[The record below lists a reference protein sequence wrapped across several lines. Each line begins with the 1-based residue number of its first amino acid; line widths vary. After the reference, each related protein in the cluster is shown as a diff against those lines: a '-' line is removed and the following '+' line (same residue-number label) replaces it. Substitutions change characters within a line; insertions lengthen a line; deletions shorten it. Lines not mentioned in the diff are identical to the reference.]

1 MPAQADN
8 PDGFWEHLGFV
19 ALNDQLL
26 NELGGAWDLPPNA
39 NENFRQPRLYP
50 LRSKARLL
58 IEAFDSARVWGW
70 KDPRNSLTLPFWQD
84 LLAGLKTLIVVRNPL
99 EVAYSMRQRNG
110 TSYSFALRLWEIYNR
125 RLLEAAKKQE
135 RLFTH
140 YDLFFQ
146 NAETELRRIANFIGL
161 PDAKIQSAAKLVAT
175 QRRHTHF
182 TIEQLIDAR
191 VAEEVIELYRAL
203 IAETAVG
210 RRNAAPTSKGAQAA
224 KADEVDLLPGAVSRL
239 NAFVPERLA
248 QIEHLYGELL
258 AQTETRHKAE
268 IENLSEHLAQT
279 EARHKAQLE
288 NLSEH
293 LAQTEARHKAQVEE
307 LVAQYNGE
315 IQQLN
320 ERIMEMNDLLRE
332 RSVNLAEDEKYIG
345 ELTDQLRKQLQSTR
359 RLSRLLEETE
369 HAAQRLRTSRRWK
382 LANPGAT
389 LKAKLSHGKI
399 SAGYGH
405 LEKIVTAY
413 SQWRAAHPE
422 IAKIDD
428 EINAARMPKIPRTA
442 PTNMHRKIGNSEGT
456 ALVHDVGATTSHVPT
471 KASTATATPV
481 PALPLTSL
489 HFPVHEEVEVSII
502 IPVFDQLQFTHACL
516 AALQTAQERPR
527 FEVIIVDDCS
537 RDKTPEIVP
546 KIDGVVYLRNETNS
560 GFIVCC
566 NRGTEK
572 ARGKYLVFLNND
584 TIVSDGWLSALVDT
598 FTEERQA
605 GIVGS
610 KLIYPDG
617 RLQEAGGI
625 IWQDASGWNCGKFDD
640 PQKPEYNYLREVDYC
655 SAAALMIP
663 KALFQRV
670 GGFDFRYA
678 PAYYEDADLAFKV
691 RRAGYKVLYQ
701 PLSEVIHYEGATG
714 GTDLSAGAKKYQ
726 DINRSTFAE
735 AWADELATKPV
746 SGDVSFLR
754 QPRNSSGKSI
764 LVIDHH
770 LPMPDKDAGSVR
782 MFHILNILH
791 QLGHRVTFIPDNLAD
806 IPPYGEELR
815 RRGIEI
821 IYHPYIKKVRD
832 YLISHGSEFDAVVLS
847 RCDFAR
853 KHIADIRLYA
863 PRSRIVFDTVDL
875 HFVRTER
882 EAQITSDP
890 ETREKARQKEQL
902 EYDLIDQADETWV
915 VSSVEQKLLR
925 EARPDKSIEI
935 VSTIAEIPGSKTPF
949 ALRRDCLFIG
959 GFQHTPNV
967 DAVLFFV
974 QKIYPLVSEHLP
986 DAKFYIIG
994 DKAPPE
1000 IVALATERIVIAG
1013 WQRDIR
1019 PFFDSAK
1026 LSVAPLRFGAG
1037 IKGKINQSM
1046 GFGVPVVATTLAVE
1060 GMPLINRKDILV
1072 ADEAE
1077 DFAHA
1082 LIELYE
1088 SEALWNRLSEN
1099 GIRKTR
1105 ALYST
1110 EAAREKLKLLFGDE
1124 HLKCLGTSPP
1134 VAEPELLVTGAA

>member
-1 MPAQADN
+1 MVTRLLHRCGLELGPESDLMAPQADN
-8 PDGFWEHLGFV
+8 PEGFWEHLGFV
-19 ALNDQLL
+19 ALNDKLL
-26 NELGGAWDLPPNA
+26 AALGGAWDLPPRPDEGFTGPQLN
-39 NENFRQPRLYP
+39 P
-50 LRSKARLL
+50 LRLKARLL
-58 IEAFDSARVWGW
+58 IESFAPASVWGW

-84 LLAGLKTLIVVRNPL
+84 LLPGLRTLIVVRNPL
-99 EVAYSMRQRNG
+99 EVAHSMRERNG

-125 RLLEAAKKQE
+125 RLVEVANEKDRLVTCYDAFFENTESELHRILQFAALK
-135 RLFTH
+135 
-140 YDLFFQ
+140 D
-146 NAETELRRIANFIGL
+146 TELR
-161 PDAKIQSAAKLVAT
+161 SAAALVST
-175 QRRHTHF
+175 RRRHTHF
-182 TIEQLIDAR
+182 TIDDLIDAD
-191 VAEEVIELYRAL
+191 VSDEAIELYRSL
-203 IAETAVG
+203 IAEAS
-210 RRNAAPTSKGAQAA
+210 PSKTRVA
-224 KADEVDLLPGAVSRL
+224 KATSRRDTSSEPDLLPGSVSRV
-239 NAFVPERLA
+239 NTFVPERLA

-258 AQTETRHKAE
+258 SQA
-268 IENLSEHLAQT
+268 
-279 EARHKAQLE
+279 EARHRVEIEKLKAQI
-288 NLSEH
+288 
-293 LAQTEARHKAQVEE
+293 EE
-307 LVAQYNGE
+307 ISAHYTGE
-315 IQQLN
+315 VKQLRD
-320 ERIMEMNDLLRE
+320 RIMQINELLRA
-332 RSVNLAEDEKYIG
+332 RSISLAENESRAQD
-345 ELTDQLRKQLQSTR
+345 LQNRLRKQLQATK
-359 RLSRLLEETE
+359 RLSRILDDASS
-369 HAAQRLRTSRRWK
+369 AAARLRSSLRWQI
-382 LANPGAT
+382 ANPVAA
-389 LKAKLSHGKI
+389 LKAKI
-399 SAGYGH
+399 SPEKSKHLLGYGH
-405 LEKIVTAY
+405 LEKAISSYEKWRVAHSEITA
-413 SQWRAAHPE
+413 
-422 IAKIDD
+422 IDD
-428 EINAARMPKIPRTA
+428 EIQSLLSGIASA
-442 PTNMHRKIGNSEGT
+442 PEQNS
-456 ALVHDVGATTSHVPT
+456 ATTAAETASTFAPPVPT
-471 KASTATATPV
+471 RPIE
-481 PALPLTSL
+481 
-489 HFPVHEEVEVSII
+489 FPVHKQVDVSIV
-502 IPVFDQLQFTHACL
+502 IPVFNQFHFTQACL
-516 AALQTAQERPR
+516 ASLQQHQGAER
-527 FEVIIVDDCS
+527 FEVIVVDDCS
-537 RDKTPEIVP
+537 TDATPEAVSQLP
-546 KIDGVVYLRNETNS
+546 GVIYLRNEINS
-560 GFIVCC
+560 GFIASC
-566 NRGTEK
+566 NCGAEK

-584 TIVSDGWLSALVDT
+584 TLVRAGWLKALFDT
-598 FTEERQA
+598 FAEEPGA
-605 GIVGS
+605 GIVGA
-610 KLIYPDG
+610 KLVYPDG

-625 IWQDASGWNCGKFDD
+625 IWQDASGWNYGKFDD
-640 PQKPEYNYLREVDYC
+640 PKKPEYNYLREVDYC

-663 KALFQRV
+663 KALFENVR
-670 GGFDFRYA
+670 GFDSRYA
-678 PAYYEDADLAFKV
+678 PGYYEDTDLAFKV
-691 RRAGYKVLYQ
+691 RQSGYKVLYQ

-714 GTDLSAGAKKYQ
+714 GTDLLAGTKKYQ
-726 DINRSTFAE
+726 DINRSNFAK
-735 AWADELATKPV
+735 AWADELTTKPV

-754 QPRNSSGKSI
+754 KPRNSSGKNI

-782 MFHILNILH
+782 MFHILNTLH
-791 QLGHRVTFIPDNLAD
+791 ELGHRVTFIPDNLAN
-806 IPPYGEELR
+806 IPPYGEELQ

-853 KHIADIRLYA
+853 KHIADTRLYA
-863 PRSRIVFDTVDL
+863 PRSRIIFDTVDL

-882 EAQITSDP
+882 EAQITSDS

-915 VSSVEQKLLR
+915 VSNVEQKLLR
-925 EARPDKSIEI
+925 EARPHKSVEI

-959 GFQHTPNV
+959 GFQHTPNI

-1037 IKGKINQSM
+1037 VKGKINQSM
-1046 GFGVPVVATTLAVE
+1046 GFGVPVVATTLAIE
-1060 GMPLINRKDILV
+1060 GMPLINRRDILV

-1105 ALYST
+1105 ALYSI

>member
-1 MPAQADN
+1 
-8 PDGFWEHLGFV
+8 
-19 ALNDQLL
+19 
-26 NELGGAWDLPPNA
+26 
-39 NENFRQPRLYP
+39 
-50 LRSKARLL
+50 
-58 IEAFDSARVWGW
+58 
-70 KDPRNSLTLPFWQD
+70 
-84 LLAGLKTLIVVRNPL
+84 
-99 EVAYSMRQRNG
+99 
-110 TSYSFALRLWEIYNR
+110 
-125 RLLEAAKKQE
+125 
-135 RLFTH
+135 
-140 YDLFFQ
+140 
-146 NAETELRRIANFIGL
+146 
-161 PDAKIQSAAKLVAT
+161 
-175 QRRHTHF
+175 
-182 TIEQLIDAR
+182 
-191 VAEEVIELYRAL
+191 
-203 IAETAVG
+203 
-210 RRNAAPTSKGAQAA
+210 
-224 KADEVDLLPGAVSRL
+224 
-239 NAFVPERLA
+239 
-248 QIEHLYGELL
+248 
-258 AQTETRHKAE
+258 
-268 IENLSEHLAQT
+268 
-279 EARHKAQLE
+279 
-288 NLSEH
+288 
-293 LAQTEARHKAQVEE
+293 
-307 LVAQYNGE
+307 
-315 IQQLN
+315 
-320 ERIMEMNDLLRE
+320 
-332 RSVNLAEDEKYIG
+332 
-345 ELTDQLRKQLQSTR
+345 
-359 RLSRLLEETE
+359 
-369 HAAQRLRTSRRWK
+369 
-382 LANPGAT
+382 
-389 LKAKLSHGKI
+389 
-399 SAGYGH
+399 
-405 LEKIVTAY
+405 
-413 SQWRAAHPE
+413 
-422 IAKIDD
+422 
-428 EINAARMPKIPRTA
+428 
-442 PTNMHRKIGNSEGT
+442 
-456 ALVHDVGATTSHVPT
+456 
-471 KASTATATPV
+471 
-481 PALPLTSL
+481 
-489 HFPVHEEVEVSII
+489 
-502 IPVFDQLQFTHACL
+502 
-516 AALQTAQERPR
+516 
-527 FEVIIVDDCS
+527 
-537 RDKTPEIVP
+537 
-546 KIDGVVYLRNETNS
+546 
-560 GFIVCC
+560 VC
-566 NRGTEK
+566 
-572 ARGKYLVFLNND
+572 
-584 TIVSDGWLSALVDT
+584 DGWLSALVDT
-598 FTEERQA
+598 FTEEPQA

-670 GGFDFRYA
+670 GGFDLRYA

-726 DINRSTFAE
+726 DINRSNFAK
-735 AWADELATKPV
+735 AWADELTTKPV

-754 QPRNSSGKSI
+754 QPRNSSGKNI

-791 QLGHRVTFIPDNLAD
+791 KLGHRVTFIPDNLAD

-853 KHIADIRLYA
+853 KHIADTRLYA
-863 PRSRIVFDTVDL
+863 PRSRIIFDTVDL

-915 VSSVEQKLLR
+915 VSNAEQRLLL
-925 EARPDKSIEI
+925 EARPHKSVEI

-974 QKIYPLVSEHLP
+974 QKIYPLVSERLP

-1000 IVALATERIVIAG
+1000 VVALATERIVIAG

-1060 GMPLINRKDILV
+1060 GMPLIDRKDILV

-1110 EAAREKLKLLFGDE
+1110 EAAREKLERLFGDE

>member
-1 MPAQADN
+1 MVTRLLHRCGLELGPESDLMPPQADN
-8 PDGFWEHLGFV
+8 PEGFWEHLRFV
-19 ALNDQLL
+19 ALNDELL
-26 NELGGAWDLPPNA
+26 AALGGAWDLPPKPDEILTGPQLN
-39 NENFRQPRLYP
+39 P
-50 LRSKARLL
+50 LRLKARLL
-58 IEAFDSARVWGW
+58 IESFAQANVWGW
-70 KDPRNSLTLPFWQD
+70 KDPRNSLTLRFWQD
-84 LLAGLKTLIVVRNPL
+84 LLPGLRTLIVVRNPL
-99 EVAYSMRQRNG
+99 EVAHSMRERNG

-125 RLLEAAKKQE
+125 RLVEVANEKD
-135 RLFTH
+135 RLITR
-140 YDLFFQ
+140 YDAFFEDTESELRKILQ
-146 NAETELRRIANFIGL
+146 FAGLKDTELRHAAGL
-161 PDAKIQSAAKLVAT
+161 VST
-175 QRRHTHF
+175 RRRHTHF
-182 TIEQLIDAR
+182 TIDELIDAG
-191 VAEEVIELYRAL
+191 VSAEVIELYRSL
-203 IAETAVG
+203 IAEASPSKTRVAKVTS
-210 RRNAAPTSKGAQAA
+210 RRDTST
-224 KADEVDLLPGAVSRL
+224 EPSLLPGSVSRV
-239 NAFVPERLA
+239 NTFVPERLA
-248 QIEHLYGELL
+248 QIERLYSELL
-258 AQTETRHKAE
+258 AQA
-268 IENLSEHLAQT
+268 
-279 EARHKAQLE
+279 EARH
-288 NLSEH
+288 
-293 LAQTEARHKAQVEE
+293 R
-307 LVAQYNGE
+307 GE
-315 IQQLN
+315 IEKLSAHYAGEIKRLQDRIMQINELLRTRSISLAENESRAQQLQN
-320 ERIMEMNDLLRE
+320 RLR
-332 RSVNLAEDEKYIG
+332 R
-345 ELTDQLRKQLQSTR
+345 QLQATK
-359 RLSRLLEETE
+359 RLSRILDDASN
-369 HAAQRLRTSRRWK
+369 AAARLRSSLRWK
-382 LANPGAT
+382 IANPGAA
-389 LKAKLSHGKI
+389 LKAKVSPNKSKDLL
-399 SAGYGH
+399 GYGH
-405 LEKIVTAY
+405 LEKAISSY
-413 SQWRAAHPE
+413 DQWRATHPE
-422 IAKIDD
+422 IAAIDD
-428 EINAARMPKIPRTA
+428 EIQSLLSGIASVPGQHSAMTTAETASSFSPPA
-442 PTNMHRKIGNSEGT
+442 PTRPIEF
-456 ALVHDVGATTSHVPT
+456 TSHEQVDI
-471 KASTATATPV
+471 
-481 PALPLTSL
+481 
-489 HFPVHEEVEVSII
+489 SII
-502 IPVFDQLQFTHACL
+502 IPVFNQLHFTQACL
-516 AALQTAQERPR
+516 ASLQQHQGAEC
-527 FEVIIVDDCS
+527 FEVIVVDDCS
-537 RDKTPEIVP
+537 TDATPEAVSQLP
-546 KIDGVVYLRNETNS
+546 GVIYLRNEINS
-560 GFIVCC
+560 GFIASC
-566 NRGTEK
+566 NRGAEK

-584 TIVSDGWLSALVDT
+584 TLVKAGWLKNLHDT
-598 FTEERQA
+598 FAEQPGA
-605 GIVGS
+605 GIVGA
-610 KLIYPDG
+610 KLVYPDG

-663 KALFQRV
+663 KALFHRV

-726 DINRSTFAE
+726 DINRSNFAK
-735 AWADELATKPV
+735 AWADELTAKPV

-754 QPRNSSGKSI
+754 QLRNSSGKNI

-791 QLGHRVTFIPDNLAD
+791 ELGHRVTFIPDNLAH
-806 IPPYGEELR
+806 IPPYGEELQ

-863 PRSRIVFDTVDL
+863 PRSRIIFDTVDL

-882 EAQITSDP
+882 EAQITSDS

-915 VSSVEQKLLR
+915 VSNVEQRLLR
-925 EARPDKSIEI
+925 EARPHKSVEI
-935 VSTIAEIPGSKTPF
+935 VPTIAEVPGSKTPF

-959 GFQHTPNV
+959 GFQHTPNI

-1000 IVALATERIVIAG
+1000 IVALATERIVMAG

-1077 DFAHA
+1077 DFARA

-1099 GIRKTR
+1099 GLTKTR

-1110 EAAREKLKLLFGDE
+1110 DAARKKLEFLLSDQ
-1124 HLKCLGTSPP
+1124 HLTSLRSSLTHAASQRTAVP
-1134 VAEPELLVTGAA
+1134 AE